1 MILETERLNIRATS
15 REEMSRYIE
24 SETDEILRTAYRE
37 MLQGCL
43 DHPDEWAWYA
53 IWTIDLKDGTH
64 VGDLSFKGLNANG
77 MVEIGYGVREELRGC
92 GFATEA
98 VGAATAWALR
108 QPGVLRVEAETE
120 PDALASQRVLQKCGF
135 APSGAVGDE
144 GPRFVRIR
152 RARENEV

>member
-77 MVEIGYGVREELRGC
+77 MVEIGYGVFDGREGRGY
-92 GFATEA
+92 ATEA
-98 VGAATAWALR
+98 VKALTTWALR
-108 QPGVLRVEAETE
+108 QPGVLRVEAETA
-120 PDALASQRVLQKCGF
+120 PDNLASQRVLEKCGF
-135 APSGAVGDE
+135 VPLGKNGDV
-144 GPRFVRIR
+144 GPRFVWKGR
-152 RARENEV
+152 